1 MRKAAA
7 RDLGSRP
14 LEGTALTNQ
23 GAQYPL
29 IKEYAFKVIGA
40 LIVWFKA
47 NSVIKEYTLNYG
59 VCDTWR
65 VGGLGKQVF
74 YRLISIITPN

>member
-1 MRKAAA
+1 MGTVWPDSSPRRREDAQGTMRKAAA

-29 IKEYAFKVIGA
+29 IKEYA

-47 NSVIKEYTLNYG
+47 NSVVKEYTLNYG
-59 VCDTWR
+59 
-65 VGGLGKQVF
+65 GLNMMV
-74 YRLISIITPN
+74 